1 MSYTKLERTVPV
13 FENTEV
19 LNDFPLESIRLVE
32 VPHMAKL
39 FQDSGTI
46 ENIRTNVGIAGEL

>member
-19 LNDFPLESIRLVE
+19 LDVFPLESIRLVE

-39 FQDSGTI
+39 FQDSGAI

>member
-19 LNDFPLESIRLVE
+19 LDDFPLESIRLVE
-32 VPHMAKL
+32 VPHMAK
-39 FQDSGTI
+39 
-46 ENIRTNVGIAGEL
+46 GEL